1 MDPDEARQR
10 QLDELDL
17 LAAMYTADGFTF
29 VDGCHVQ
36 RECSLTLHGG
46 DVGDGEQFVLACK
59 IILPYSYLANDE
71 MPRVLVHEL
80 RSTAS
85 WLGGSEQ
92 EGPAAAAVSSSQPQL
107 SLAPPVTAT
116 NRDREDLAT
125 AVLAALEDECE
136 VGTECLLQMIDFLRE
151 LGADLIQ
158 CLRREDGEKKLRLK
172 GDSGGTGGRKHESAL
187 PPRLGRR
194 LIYFHHILSPTK
206 RSCIKAWA
214 SELRIAG
221 YR

>member
-36 RECSLTLHGG
+36 RECSFSSLAL

-85 WLGGSEQ
+85 WLGGLEQ
-92 EGPAAAAVSSSQPQL
+92 ERPAAAAASSQPQL
-107 SLAPPVTAT
+107 SLVPPVTAT

-151 LGADLIQ
+151 LGADLIK
-158 CLRREDGEKKLRLK
+158 CLRREDGEKLRLK
-172 GDSGGTGGRKHESAL
+172 GLEMGLCL
-187 PPRLGRR
+187 P
-194 LIYFHHILSPTK
+194 
-206 RSCIKAWA
+206 
-214 SELRIAG
+214 
-221 YR
+221 